1 MGCGG
6 RCHGRPH
13 KVTADK
19 TLATP
24 WLTGDSVSAA
34 EWGRAA
40 SHFDSQVKE
49 GIGC

>member
-34 EWGRAA
+34 EWG
-40 SHFDSQVKE
+40 E
-49 GIGC
+49 GGVTPTSIAR